1 MVTKWVS
8 ISKSRTAYVRNVIG
22 RSPVVRNWVLVLV
35 WRVARGMYRVEA
47 THLAAGVA
55 YYTLMS
61 LFPLVLGLLAI
72 LGIILTP
79 EDTQQEF
86 LDFVTINLP
95 GSRVFAEENVS
106 GLVDLRGA
114 LGIGA
119 FLGIIWTA
127 IVSFGAVA
135 RAVNRAWGIRQ
146 NPPFYTAKPLHAF
159 MALVVGTLFLVSTA
173 ISSAI
178 ELLTGSTREFGV
190 PLQELFQVSG
200 MGYVALHF
208 VPLSISF
215 LIFLIIYRFT
225 PNCKTFWRYVWPGA
239 LIAAVMFETAKV
251 LFLWYLDNVVDYTLI
266 YGSVASIIVLMLWVF
281 VSAMILMLGAQ
292 IGSEYTKL
300 QLGLERGA
308 LIPGSFYDD
317 GNNEVGATIDSPT
330 GTPPP

>member
-8 ISKSRTAYVRNVIG
+8 IGKSRTAAVKDSIVHCRIT
-22 RSPVVRNWVLVLV
+22 RHWVLVLL
-35 WRVARGMYRVEA
+35 WRVARGMFRVEA

-55 YYTLMS
+55 YYTLLS

-72 LGIILTP
+72 LGIVLTP
-79 EDTQQEF
+79 QETQQEF

-127 IVSFGAVA
+127 IVGFGAVA

-178 ELLTGSTREFGV
+178 ELQTGSTREFGV

-200 MGYVALHF
+200 IGHISLHL
-208 VPLSISF
+208 VPLSITF

-251 LFLWYLDNVVDYTLI
+251 LFLWYLENVVDYTLI

-317 GNNEVGATIDSPT
+317 GHNEVSATIDSPT